1 MQRTTERHTAFM
13 RKVHAP
19 TLTLGVLL
27 LSGLSSA
34 IAQQAT
40 QSVQGTAAATSSGT
54 ADTSSSV
61 DSLGEIIVTA
71 ERRSQNLQT
80 TPVAVTAVSGSM
92 LQELSVDTV
101 GGLTNISPSIQADTF
116 QGNVQIHIR
125 GIGVQDIIGGFDSS
139 IAAHIDGVYLA
150 RPAALASAMMDLSQV
165 EIVRGPQGT
174 LYGRNATGGA
184 VNFITKDPT
193 DEWTGDSSI
202 TVGNYD
208 ARNVFSAIGGPITSD
223 DRLTFRLA
231 VQLDDHDGYTTLF
244 RPELSESPLSGR
256 PYQSAEDLHDKM
268 ARLKVLFKPTDGVS
282 LLVTGDYYTENDA
295 AVVYHY
301 FNDGYRAS
309 PVFLQLQSEGDVTP
323 FYSRQ
328 EFSSAQPFNR
338 PEYWGTSAK
347 LSIDFPAFS
356 FTSLSSYRH
365 TNMDNY
371 DDISGGSVL
380 LIDQLKTEL
389 DREVS
394 QEFQITSHPGQAL
407 QYVAGLYYF
416 HEHDDVTQHYFIPYV
431 PELFGLPSDP
441 TCCEL
446 YLDGTVTTQAEAA
459 FGQLTYNFTDSLA
472 LIAGGRY
479 SIEQRGGG
487 NDVHFD
493 DDPAFTNITTFKD
506 VTYDAFT
513 PKLGLQYQ
521 PNTDAFLYATASK
534 GFKSGG
540 FNIGSV
546 QNAPFKPET
555 IWSYEVGGKF
565 DFLDKRA
572 RLNLAAFVYNYK
584 DLQVQEVRDQ
594 NVFITNAANAKVK
607 GVELESLTQVTHS
620 VRVDVNLAYLDAKF
634 TDFITGNVNLPQLG
648 QLDLSGNHLPQSP
661 KGKAQIG
668 IEKTFDIIGDHG
680 NLRVRGD
687 AAWQDRVYF
696 TVYNEP
702 FVSQPA
708 YWWLKARATYSPKSA
723 NWHVAAYIDNI
734 QNRVVIA
741 NAQTGADI
749 DGARTFGNLA
759 PPRTFGLRF
768 DYSF

>member
-1 MQRTTERHTAFM
+1 MQITSKRHFISSPICAS
-13 RKVHAP
+13 A
-19 TLTLGVLL
+19 LTLGIWL
-27 LSGLSSA
+27 LSGLSSVG
-34 IAQQAT
+34 AQQST
-40 QSVQGTAAATSSGT
+40 QSVQGTGATTASTT
-54 ADTSSSV
+54 ADTSGSG
-61 DSLGEIIVTA
+61 DSLTEIIVTA

-80 TPVAVTAVSGSM
+80 TPVAVTAMSGSM
-92 LQELSVDTV
+92 LQELSVNTI

-150 RPAALASAMMDLSQV
+150 RPAALASAMMDVSQV

-174 LYGRNATGGA
+174 LYGRNATGGS

-193 DEWTGDSSI
+193 NEWTNDSSI
-202 TVGNYD
+202 TVGNYN
-208 ARNVFSAIGGPITSD
+208 ARNLFSAIGGPISSD

-231 VQLDDHDGYTTLF
+231 AQIDDHDGYTTLY
-244 RPELSESPLSGR
+244 RPQLSDSSLGGR

-268 ARLKVLFKPTDGVS
+268 ARLKILFKPTDNIS
-282 LLVTGDYYTENDA
+282 LLISGDYDRENDA
-295 AVVYHY
+295 AVVYQF

-309 PVFLQLQSEGDVTP
+309 PLFLQLQSQGDVTP

-328 EFSSAQPFNR
+328 EYSAAQAFNR

-347 LSIDFPAFS
+347 LSIDFPAFT
-356 FTSLSSYRH
+356 FTSLTAYRH

-389 DREVS
+389 DRETS
-394 QEFQITSHPGQAL
+394 QEFQITSHPGSAL
-407 QYVAGLYYF
+407 QYVGGLYYF
-416 HEHDDVTQHYFIPYV
+416 FEHDDVTQHYFIPYV
-431 PELFGLPSDP
+431 PALFGLPADP

-446 YLDGTVTTQAEAA
+446 YLDGTVATQAEAA
-459 FGQLTYNFTDSLA
+459 FGQLTYNFTDALA

-493 DDPAFTNITTFKD
+493 DDPAFTNITRFNQ

-513 PKLGLQYQ
+513 PKIGLQYQ
-521 PNTDAFLYATASK
+521 PSANAFLYATASK

-555 IWSYEVGGKF
+555 IWSYEAGGKF

-572 RLNLAAFVYNYK
+572 RLNLAAFIYNYK

-594 NVFITNAANAKVK
+594 NVFITNAANARVK

-620 VRVDVNLAYLDAKF
+620 VLVDVNLAYLDARF

-648 QLDLSGNHLPQSP
+648 QLNLSGNHLPQSP
-661 KGKAQIG
+661 EGKAQIG
-668 IEKTFDIIGDHG
+668 IEKTFDIIGNHG
-680 NLRVRGD
+680 TVKIRGD

-708 YWWLKARATYSPKSA
+708 YWWLKARATYAPPSA
-723 NWHVAAYIDNI
+723 NWHAAAYIDNI
-734 QNRVVIA
+734 QDKVVIA

-759 PPRTFGLRF
+759 PPRTFGVRF